1 MKTAGK
7 GKHNISRECSVLCTR
22 KTCGGTRLHPPE
34 LTSHILV
41 MTVAPHVHR
50 EYRHVR
56 PWRKLLGGVSLSPR
70 GTGQIFRFPGKRI
83 GNVSPPFRQRPDRQR
98 TSILLLFVSN
108 PTRPH
113 PNMRTVLSVLLQTE
127 TSRKEDTILRSNCYH
142 CTLSCIV
149 IVVMIECIELNK
161 QSNC

>member
-1 MKTAGK
+1 VKTAGK

-34 LTSHILV
+34 LTSHVLV

-98 TSILLLFVSN
+98 TALLLLFVSLKIVSSF
-108 PTRPH
+108 H
-113 PNMRTVLSVLLQTE
+113 FKSTVEKSFTM
-127 TSRKEDTILRSNCYH
+127 SGSPIPRCLR
-142 CTLSCIV
+142 L
-149 IVVMIECIELNK
+149 K
-161 QSNC
+161 